1 LDNDKLHKHIAKG
14 FGHHDISPAA
24 LAYKMLQE
32 SRYVNEQ
39 VLGYLIN
46 YIIVMAD
53 HPIIPLRL
61 AEVHETCKSLKISL
75 EELGLTGI
83 TGEVAEPSNEYLSV

>member
-1 LDNDKLHKHIAKG
+1 MVQG
-14 FGHHDISPAA
+14 FGHHDVSPAS

-46 YIIVMAD
+46 YVIVMAE

-61 AEVHETCKSLKISL
+61 AEVHEICKSLKVSL

>member
-1 LDNDKLHKHIAKG
+1 MDNDKVHKHMVNG

-24 LAYKMLQE
+24 MAYKMLQE

-46 YIIVMAD
+46 YIIIMAS
-53 HPIIPLRL
+53 HPVIPLRL
-61 AEVHETCKSLKISL
+61 AEIHNICKSLKVSL
-75 EELGLTGI
+75 EELGLTGEI
-83 TGEVAEPSNEYLSV
+83 QQDALNEYLAV